1 MVKPLYCFIGPS
13 ASGKTTIANMLE
25 EQYSYKQ
32 VQSYTTRPP
41 RYEGEVGH
49 IFIDDVEFRNLGE
62 LAAYTFYNGYQ
73 YGTTFSQL
81 DECDI
86 YVIDVSGLKCLLEK
100 YSNRPIYVIYFDAS
114 VKIRIERMIDRSAS
128 DMEIVSRIHTDG
140 DSWYDE
146 LDHLVWKYKYLDK
159 KSVNLYRVNADQNK
173 EDVLEQVLYYMRGI
187 K

>member
-41 RYEGEVGH
+41 RYDGEVGH
-49 IFIDDVEFRNLGE
+49 IFIDDEAFRNLGE

-81 DECDI
+81 NECDI
-86 YVIDVSGLKCLLEK
+86 YVIDTSGLKCLLEK

-114 VKIRIERMIDRSAS
+114 VKIRIERMIDRGAS
-128 DMEIVSRIHTDG
+128 DMEIVSRLHTDG

-173 EDVLEQVLYYMRGI
+173 EDVLEQVLYYIRGI

>member
-25 EQYSYKQ
+25 EQYDYKQ
-32 VQSYTTRPP
+32 IQSYTTRPP
-41 RYEGEVGH
+41 RYAGEVGH
-49 IFIDDVEFRNLGE
+49 IFIDDEEFRNL
-62 LAAYTFYNGYQ
+62 GYQ

-81 DECDI
+81 NECDI
-86 YVIDVSGLKCLLEK
+86 YVIDTSGLKCLLEK

-114 VKIRIERMIDRSAS
+114 VKIRIERMIDRGAS
-128 DMEIVSRIHTDG
+128 DMEIVSRLHTDG

-187 K
+187 N